1 MNARS
6 VRNNGVPSALT
17 RIRQMAGAFTMAATL
32 ALTFSVT
39 SNTANAQQTVGS
51 VYGKVGASS
60 TVTAESTDTGFTR
73 TVTAA
78 ADGTYRIGSLPPGNY
93 KVTYTQ
99 DGQPVTKEVSVS
111 IGSNTLVG
119 PGSDVLEL
127 EKFTVGGSTVNPIDF
142 GSAEA
147 VTIFNEKQIDL
158 LPVARS
164 TTAVALLAP
173 GTTLGDS
180 AFGNLASFGGASVA
194 ENAYYVN
201 GMNITNF
208 RNGLGGASVPFEF
221 YNQFEVKTGGYSAE
235 FGRSTGG
242 VISSTTKS
250 GSNEYHAG
258 FNVYFESDAGRSNS
272 PDVYRDGNTSTPYI
286 YNSAD
291 YRQDLTANVYASG
304 PVLPML
310 RNKLFFYG
318 LYQIRDFKR
327 EDVISSGGRYSTTT
341 SDDPFWGV
349 KLDFYPL
356 DNHHFEFTMFSD
368 EETELGR
375 DVDYNFA
382 TKTVTGT
389 NPSDSFTYFGGDT
402 KIARYTG
409 TFFENLTV
417 SAMWGESTQNR
428 TALSG
433 DDLIPAVYDGRSGS
447 LLYVQGNP
455 DILYEDA
462 AIDTREAKRLD
473 AEYSFN
479 LFGSHR
485 LRAGYDI
492 EDNISTSLAQYSGG
506 VYYRYY
512 AIPGSGLINGVAV
525 PSPYVGAV
533 RVRKY
538 KNEGSFQVKSEA
550 WYVEDNWTLMNER
563 LNLRLGLRNE
573 SFENL
578 NGAGEQFI
586 KVTGQKAPRI
596 AAAYDLTGDKKT
608 KIFAN
613 FGRYHL
619 PIASNTN
626 VRLAGGEFFTQE
638 WYALT
643 AVNNNLPTLGA
654 KLGGTTTFSNG
665 TIPDTR
671 TIVDL
676 DIKPMYQDE
685 WIAGIQHTL
694 NKDLTLKVAF
704 TTRQIDGTAIDDMIV
719 DHALT
724 YWAQTNGFGGYDAS
738 GNNHYVLG
746 NPGREIRTFWDFNE
760 DGDISANEEA
770 VLTKD
775 MLGYPAAK
783 RKYYAVEV
791 ALEKVW
797 NGKWNAQLS
806 YTWSQSFGNYEGWV
820 LSDNGQDDAG
830 ITILFDTP
838 DLTLNSS
845 GYLANDRRHQFKAFG
860 SYKLNSEWTI
870 GANVLLAS
878 GRPKNKFGNYPD
890 RVVGSAYGPDYF
902 IGSRGAAGTMSWQ
915 FNANLSFLYK
925 PKWGKDRVTMGLDVF
940 NVLNRRT
947 VLETVETFETSA
959 GGLEPTYGLA
969 NSWQRP
975 RYFRLSFGYDY

>member
-6 VRNNGVPSALT
+6 VRNNGVLHALT
-17 RIRQMAGAFTMAATL
+17 RIRSWANAFTTVAALGL
-32 ALTFSVT
+32 AFVVT
-39 SNTANAQQTVGS
+39 TPSLQAQQTAGS
-51 VYGKVGASS
+51 VYGKVAAGT
-60 TVTAESTDTGFTR
+60 TVTAVSADTGSTR
-73 TVTAA
+73 TVTASN
-78 ADGTYRIGSLPPGNY
+78 DGTFRIGSLPPGDY
-93 KVTYTQ
+93 KVSYT
-99 DGQPVTKEVSVS
+99 DAGQVVTKDVTVS

-119 PGSDVLEL
+119 TGSDVLEL

-142 GSAEA
+142 GSAESI
-147 VTIFNEKQIDL
+147 TIFNEKQIDL

-164 TTAVALLAP
+164 TTAIALLAP

-194 ENAYYVN
+194 ENAYFVN

-208 RNGLGGASVPFEF
+208 RNGLGGATVPFEF
-221 YNQFEVKTGGYSAE
+221 YKEFEVKTGGYSAE

-242 VISSTTKS
+242 VINSTTKS

-258 FNVYFESDAGRSNS
+258 FNVYFEADAGRENF
-272 PDVYRDGNTSTPYI
+272 PDVYQGGNTATPYV

-304 PVLPML
+304 PIWK
-310 RNKLFFYG
+310 NKLFFYG
-318 LYQIRDFKR
+318 LYQTRDFKR
-327 EDVISSGGRYSTTT
+327 EDVISSGSRFSTTT

-349 KLDFYPL
+349 KLDFYPIN
-356 DNHHFEFTMFSD
+356 NHHVEFTMFSD
-368 EETELGR
+368 EETIIGR

-382 TKTVTGT
+382 TKTITGT
-389 NPSDSFTYFGGDT
+389 NASDSFTYAGGDT

-409 TFFENLTV
+409 TFFEKLTV
-417 SAMWGESTQNR
+417 SAMWGESVQNR

-433 DDLIPAVYDGRSGS
+433 DDLKPAVYDGRSGS

-455 DILYEDA
+455 AILYEDA

-473 AEYSFN
+473 LEYSFD
-479 LFGSHR
+479 LLGTHR

-492 EDNISTSLAQYSGG
+492 EDNLSTSLAQYSGG

-525 PSPYVGAV
+525 PTPNVGAV

-538 KNEGSFQVKSEA
+538 KNEGSFQVKSDA
-550 WYVEDNWTLMNER
+550 WYVEDNWSLMNDR

-578 NGAGEQFI
+578 NGVGQQFI
-586 KVTGQKAPRI
+586 KVEGQKAPRI

-608 KIFAN
+608 KVFAN

-643 AVNNNLPTLGA
+643 AVTNNLPTLGT
-654 KLGGTTTFSNG
+654 KLGSTTVFSNG
-665 TIPDTR
+665 EVPDTR

-685 WIAGIQHTL
+685 YIAGIQRTL
-694 NKDLTLKVAF
+694 SKDLTLKVAF
-704 TTRQIDGTAIDDMIV
+704 TMRQIDGTAIDDMIV

-724 YWAQTNGFGGYDAS
+724 YWAQKNGFGGYSAAGS
-738 GNNHYVLG
+738 NHYVLG
-746 NPGREIRTFWDFNE
+746 NPGRPIRTFWDFN
-760 DGDISANEEA
+760 GDDTLSANEEA

-783 RKYYAVEV
+783 RQYYAVEV

-797 NGKWNAQLS
+797 NGKWNGQLS
-806 YTWSQSFGNYEGWV
+806 YTWAQSYGNYEGWV

-838 DLTLNSS
+838 DLTLNSN

-860 SYKLNSEWTI
+860 SYALTNELTL
-870 GANVLLAS
+870 GANLLLAS

-890 RVVGSAYGPDYF
+890 RVVGAAYGPDYF
-902 IGSRGAAGTMSWQ
+902 IGSRGAAGTMGWQ
-915 FNANLSFLYK
+915 FNANLSLLYR
-925 PKWGKDRVTMGLDVF
+925 PKWGKDRVTMGLDIF
-940 NVLNRRT
+940 NVLNRKA
-947 VLETVETFETSA
+947 VLETAETFENSA
-959 GGLEPTYGLA
+959 GAPEPTYGLA
-969 NSWQRP
+969 NAWQRP

>member
-1 MNARS
+1 MVA
-6 VRNNGVPSALT
+6 AL
-17 RIRQMAGAFTMAATL
+17 GL
-32 ALTFSVT
+32 AFSVSGPT
-39 SNTANAQQTVGS
+39 LVAQQTAGS
-51 VYGKVGASS
+51 IYGKVSAGTA
-60 TVTAESTDTGFTR
+60 VTAVSADTGFTR
-73 TVTAA
+73 SATASG
-78 ADGTYRIGSLPPGNY
+78 DGSYRIGSLPPGDY
-93 KVTYTQ
+93 KVSYTEN
-99 DGQPVTKEVSVS
+99 GQAVTKDVTVS

-119 PGSDVLEL
+119 SGEVLEL
-127 EKFTVGGSTVNPIDF
+127 EKLTIGGSNVNPIDF
-142 GSAEA
+142 GSAESI
-147 VTIFNEKQIDL
+147 TIFNEKQIDL

-194 ENAYYVN
+194 ENAYFVN

-208 RNGLGGASVPFEF
+208 RNGLGGATVPFEF
-221 YNQFEVKTGGYSAE
+221 YKEFEVKTGGYSAE

-242 VISSTTKS
+242 VINSSTKS

-258 FNVYFESDAGRSNS
+258 FNVYFEADAGRENT
-272 PDVYRDGNTSTPYI
+272 PDVYLNGNTATPYV

-304 PVLPML
+304 PLWK
-310 RNKLFFYG
+310 NKLFFYG
-318 LYQIRDFKR
+318 LYQTRDFKR
-327 EDVISSGGRYSTTT
+327 EDVISSGSRFTTTT

-349 KLDFYPL
+349 KLDFYPIN
-356 DNHHFEFTMFSD
+356 NHHLEFTMFSD
-368 EETELGR
+368 EETIIGR
-375 DVDYNFA
+375 DVDYDFA
-382 TKTVTGT
+382 TKTIKGT
-389 NPSDSFTYFGGDT
+389 NPSDSFTYSGGDT

-409 TFFENLTV
+409 TFFEKLTL
-417 SAMWGESTQNR
+417 SAMWGESVQNR

-433 DDLIPAVYDGRSGS
+433 DDLKPAVYDGRSGS

-455 DILYEDA
+455 AILYEDA

-473 AEYSFN
+473 AEYSFE
-479 LFGSHR
+479 LFGTHR

-492 EDNISTSLAQYSGG
+492 EDNVSTSLAQYSGG

-525 PSPYVGAV
+525 PTPNVGAV

-538 KNEGSFQVKSEA
+538 KNEGSFQVKSDA
-550 WYVEDNWTLMNER
+550 WYVEDNWSLMNDR
-563 LNLRLGLRNE
+563 LNLRIGLRNE
-573 SFENL
+573 TFENL
-578 NGAGEQFI
+578 NGKGEQFI
-586 KVTGQKAPRI
+586 KVEGQKAPRF
-596 AAAYDLTGDKKT
+596 AASYDLRGDKKT
-608 KIFAN
+608 KLFVN
-613 FGRYHL
+613 YGRYHL
-619 PIASNTN
+619 PVASNTN

-643 AVNNNLPTLGA
+643 AVNNNLPTLGT
-654 KLGGTTTFSNG
+654 KLGATTVFSNG
-665 TIPDTR
+665 EVPDTR

-685 WIAGIQHTL
+685 WIAGFQHTL
-694 NKDLTLKVAF
+694 SKDLTVKMAF
-704 TTRQIDGTAIDDMIV
+704 TTRQINGTAIDDMIV

-724 YWAQTNGFGGYDAS
+724 YWAQKNGFGGYSAA

-746 NPGREIRTFWDFNE
+746 NPGRSIRTFWDFNE

-770 VLTKD
+770 ILTRE
-775 MLGYPAAK
+775 MLGYPSAK
-783 RKYYAVEV
+783 RQYYAVELAV
-791 ALEKVW
+791 EKVW

-806 YTWSQSFGNYEGWV
+806 YTWAQSFGNYEGWV

-838 DLTLNSS
+838 DLTRNSD

-860 SYKLNSEWTI
+860 SYALTNEITL
-870 GANVLLAS
+870 GANLLLAS

-890 RVVGSAYGPDYF
+890 RVVGAAYGPDYF
-902 IGSRGAAGTMSWQ
+902 IGSRGAAGTMPWQ
-915 FNANLSFLYK
+915 FNANLSMIYR
-925 PKWGKDRVTMGLDVF
+925 PKWGKDRVTMGIDVF
-940 NVLNRRT
+940 NVLNSRA
-947 VLETVETFETSA
+947 VLETAETYENSA

>member
-1 MNARS
+1 
-6 VRNNGVPSALT
+6 VLHALT
-17 RIRQMAGAFTMAATL
+17 RIRHLAGAFTMAAAL
-32 ALTFSVT
+32 ALTFVVSPTSVY
-39 SNTANAQQTVGS
+39 AQQTAGA
-51 VYGKVGASS
+51 VYGKVDAGS
-60 TVTAESTDTGFTR
+60 TVTVVSSDTGFTR
-73 TVTAA
+73 SATASS
-78 ADGTYRIGSLPPGNY
+78 DGSFRIGSLPPGSY
-93 KVTYTQ
+93 KVTYSEG
-99 DGQPVTKEVSVS
+99 GQTVSKDTTVS

-119 PGSDVLEL
+119 TGSDVLQL

-147 VTIFNEKQIDL
+147 ITIFNEKQIDI
-158 LPVARS
+158 LPVGRS
-164 TTAVALLAP
+164 PTAVALLAP

-194 ENAYYVN
+194 ENAYFVN

-221 YNQFEVKTGGYSAE
+221 YKEFEVKTGGYSAE

-242 VISSTTKS
+242 VINSTTKS

-258 FNVYFESDAGRSNS
+258 FNIYFEADAGRENA
-272 PDVYRDGNTSTPYI
+272 PDVYRDGNTATPYV

-304 PVLPML
+304 PLWK
-310 RNKLFFYG
+310 NKLFFYG
-318 LYQIRDFKR
+318 LYQMSDFKR
-327 EDVISSGGRYSTTT
+327 EDVVTSGSRHRTLT

-349 KLDFYPL
+349 KLDFFPL
-356 DNHHFEFTMFSD
+356 NSHHFEFTMFSD
-368 EETELGR
+368 EETVLGK

-382 TKTVTGT
+382 TKTVTGA
-389 NPSDSFTYFGGDT
+389 NLSESFTYNGGDT

-409 TFFENLTV
+409 TFFEKLTV
-417 SAMWGESTQNR
+417 SAMWGKSVQNR

-433 DDLIPAVYDGRSGS
+433 DDLKPAVYDGRSGS

-455 DILYEDA
+455 AILYEDA
-462 AIDTREAKRLD
+462 SIDTREAKRLD
-473 AEYSFN
+473 LEYSFD
-479 LFGSHR
+479 LFGTHR

-492 EDNISTSLAQYSGG
+492 EDNLSTSLAQYSGG

-512 AIPGSGLINGVAV
+512 AIPGSGLINGVTV
-525 PSPYVGAV
+525 PSPNVGAV

-550 WYVEDNWTLMNER
+550 WYVEDNWSLMNER

-573 SFENL
+573 TFENL

-596 AAAYDLTGDKKT
+596 AASYDLTGEKKT

-619 PIASNTN
+619 PVASNTN

-643 AVNNNLPTLGA
+643 AVTNNLPTLGA
-654 KLGGTTTFSNG
+654 KLGATTVFSDG
-665 TIPDTR
+665 DIPDTR

-694 NKDLTLKVAF
+694 SKDLTLKVAF
-704 TTRQIDGTAIDDMIV
+704 TTREIDGTAIDDMIV

-724 YWAQTNGFGGYDAS
+724 YWAQTNGFPGYSAAGS
-738 GNNHYVLG
+738 NHYVLG
-746 NPGREIRTFWDFNE
+746 NPGRQIRTFWDFNK
-760 DGDISANEEA
+760 DGAISANEEA

-838 DLTLNSS
+838 DLMLNSS

-860 SYKLNSEWTI
+860 SYALTPELTL
-870 GANVLLAS
+870 GANLLLAS
-878 GRPKNKFGNYPD
+878 GRPKNKFVNYPD
-890 RVVGSAYGPDYF
+890 RVVGGAYGPDYF
-902 IGSRGAAGTMSWQ
+902 SGFRGAAGTMPWQ
-915 FNANLSFLYK
+915 FNANLSLIYR
-925 PKWGKDRVTMGLDVF
+925 PKWGQDRVTMGLDIF
-940 NVLNRRT
+940 NVLNRKAI
-947 VLETVETFETSA
+947 LETVETYETSA

-969 NSWQRP
+969 NAWQRP